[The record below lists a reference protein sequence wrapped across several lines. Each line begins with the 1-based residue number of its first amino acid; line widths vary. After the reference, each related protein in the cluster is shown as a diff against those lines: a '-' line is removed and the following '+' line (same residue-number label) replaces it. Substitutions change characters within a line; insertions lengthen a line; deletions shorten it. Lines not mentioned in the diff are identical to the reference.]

1 MQGRFITV
9 EGGEGAGKST
19 MMAHIMNWLEQHGH
33 RVVRTREPGGT
44 QLAETIREIL
54 LDKDNDS
61 LSDLAELLLVFASRA
76 QHLEE
81 VIRPALARGET
92 VLCDRF
98 TDATWAY
105 QGGGRRIS
113 ADDIA
118 TLEEL
123 VHGDLQPNLTLLLDL
138 PVEQGMS
145 RAMNRSES
153 DRFESES
160 SGFFHDHGDG
170 LWHHHHHSAGSTP
183 SEFRTKAAGRLAR
196 RCSHRAHP
204 PRRHRLHLLRG
215 AVRHPPR
222 PGGRRPAGA
231 AVPTGDRSSCRRG
244 SRRRRPPAP
253 CAASARCRLR

>member
-19 MMAHIMNWLEQHGH
+19 MMAHIMSWLEQHGH
-33 RVVRTREPGGT
+33 RVVCTREPGGT
-44 QLAETIREIL
+44 RLAETLREIL

-113 ADDIA
+113 ADNIA
-118 TLEEL
+118 ALEKL
-123 VHGDLQPNLTLLLDL
+123 VHGDLQPDLTLLLDL

-145 RAMNRSES
+145 RASNRSES

-160 SGFFHDHGDG
+160 RGFFQRVRDAY
-170 LWHHHHHSAGSTP
+170 LQRAR
-183 SEFRTKAAGRLAR
+183 SEPDRFVIIDASRHLKQVREQIEHALEERLQA
-196 RCSHRAHP
+196 
-204 PRRHRLHLLRG
+204 
-215 AVRHPPR
+215 
-222 PGGRRPAGA
+222 
-231 AVPTGDRSSCRRG
+231 
-244 SRRRRPPAP
+244 
-253 CAASARCRLR
+253 